1 MKPITVGEK
10 VKVVLYKPR
19 VHLTKTN
26 RSSRVARRVIAEVV
40 KINRVNMEVVEFIG
54 ERPFY
59 ITVNKQ
65 VVRRA

>member
-1 MKPITVGEK
+1 
-10 VKVVLYKPR
+10 VLYKPR